1 MAALG
6 GESKRSSTYEKKPEA
21 ARQPVVLKKA
31 GEMKFGKPDYEVGDR
46 VRHIKFGEGTVL
58 AIEKGARDYQ
68 VTVDFDGAGQKIMY
82 AGFAKL
88 QKC

>member
-1 MAALG
+1 MKT
-6 GESKRSSTYEKKPEA
+6 S
-21 ARQPVVLKKA
+21 QPVVLKKA

-46 VRHIKFGEGTVL
+46 VRHVKFGEGTVL

-68 VTVDFDGAGQKIMY
+68 VTVDFDAAGQKIMY